1 MFALILGVPDLVA
14 DEIRMTWYPHFERTS
29 ANSVVYLYKTSIM
42 DLHIRK
48 LKIIEYLIGLQDE
61 KIFRRIESQI
71 EETRNNDK
79 SKDIISK
86 TELIE
91 RAKRSNKDYREGN
104 VITQDQLENESK
116 KW

>member
-1 MFALILGVPDLVA
+1 
-14 DEIRMTWYPHFERTS
+14 
-29 ANSVVYLYKTSIM
+29 M

-61 KIFRRIESQI
+61 KLFRRIESQI
-71 EETRNNDK
+71 EETRNIQNKDK
-79 SKDIISK
+79 FKDIISK

-91 RAKRSNKDYREGN
+91 RAKRSNKDYTEGN
-104 VITQDQLENESK
+104 VITQDQLGNDSK